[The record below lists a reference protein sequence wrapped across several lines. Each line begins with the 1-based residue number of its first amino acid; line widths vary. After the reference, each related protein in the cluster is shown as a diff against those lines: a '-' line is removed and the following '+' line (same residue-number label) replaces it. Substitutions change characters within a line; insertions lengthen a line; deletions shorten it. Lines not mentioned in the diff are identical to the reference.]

1 MTAAGWAIWH
11 DKNWGSTARI
21 MHWSSWEC
29 KHKSM
34 LHAYGG
40 QYCMLLQCFR
50 VIVYSIHLY
59 KVSKCHLFINLFK
72 LNSILGGTECPKP
85 GSQKKISWA
94 KTRYIHNYIVYKNV
108 YNTTKLYC
116 IKKTTDVQVNFN
128 KFLLV
133 SIKVKREICF
143 CFHFWLGKLE
153 NLLCSVQTGA
163 FYGEHFKKQGPSC
176 MIFDR

>member
-1 MTAAGWAIWH
+1 MGQMCPLYTKKKTFRRLLRFPFSSLKTGNTLSASVLEAVTSDRNYNLYQKDKQLGMTAAGWAIWH

-94 KTRYIHNYIVYKNV
+94 KTRYIHNYIV
-108 YNTTKLYC
+108 
-116 IKKTTDVQVNFN
+116 
-128 KFLLV
+128 
-133 SIKVKREICF
+133 
-143 CFHFWLGKLE
+143 
-153 NLLCSVQTGA
+153 
-163 FYGEHFKKQGPSC
+163 
-176 MIFDR
+176 